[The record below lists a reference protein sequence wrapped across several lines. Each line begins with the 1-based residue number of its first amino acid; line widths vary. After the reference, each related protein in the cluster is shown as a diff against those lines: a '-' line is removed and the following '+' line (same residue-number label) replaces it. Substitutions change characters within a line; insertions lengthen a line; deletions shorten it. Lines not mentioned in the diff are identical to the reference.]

1 MKRRTEQPSDMS
13 VLLHSTQGTLAQI
26 AKKTNSL
33 SKISTIVRQICPD
46 LPEDVWWVANFK
58 KHIVVL
64 EVTSSAWSQRLQFE
78 KNNIA
83 RQLEKITRGELN
95 SIEIKVSP
103 YRNKREVIQQTMPD
117 KTQFISEQTAEN
129 LQEVAER
136 APDKLKASI
145 LRLASLANKKSK
157 Q

>member
-1 MKRRTEQPSDMS
+1 MKRRTEKPSDMS
-13 VLLHSTQGTLAQI
+13 TLLHSTQGTLAQI

-46 LPEDVWWVANFK
+46 LPEDVWWVANVK
-58 KHIVVL
+58 QHIVVI

-83 RQLEKITRGELN
+83 RQLEKITKGELT

-103 YRNKREVIQQTMPD
+103 YRNKREVIKQVMPD
-117 KTQFISEQTAEN
+117 KTQFISQQTAEN
-129 LQEVAER
+129 LREVAER
-136 APDKLKASI
+136 APDKLKAM
-145 LRLASLANKKSK
+145 LLKLAALADKK
-157 Q
+157 QD